1 MKNDTKQIIRR
12 PTSQLEMVLNSI
24 CQGNHPSARDIF
36 DAITRK
42 TRMSFGTVYRNLQ
55 ILEEENEIVAVQA
68 DPNALRYDRRI
79 EPHYH
84 LHCRKCG
91 KVFDAP
97 CQYQADIDSIDK
109 KVSKSS
115 GFIVESHTIVF
126 EGLCQKCAGGKG

>member
-1 MKNDTKQIIRR
+1 
-12 PTSQLEMVLNSI
+12 MVLNSI

-68 DPNALRYDRRI
+68 DPKALRYDRRI

>member
-1 MKNDTKQIIRR
+1 MSKDIKQIIRR
-12 PTSQLEMVLNSI
+12 PTSQREMVLNSI

-36 DAITRK
+36 EAITRK

-55 ILEEENEIVAVQA
+55 ILEEEKEIVSVQA
-68 DPNALRYDRRI
+68 DPKVLRYDRRT

-84 LHCRKCG
+84 FHCRKCG

-97 CQYQADIDSIDK
+97 FRYQANIDNIDK
-109 KVSKSS
+109 KVSKKS

-126 EGLCQKCAGGKG
+126 EGLCQECTD